1 VFLVDV
7 SGHTMSSFNNPHHF
21 FLFAMKNGKKKLAY
35 GTTAQDAYEN
45 LKLRLTP
52 KEMELIIQE
61 QYVRFPQRE
70 LQKHVHELG

>member
-1 VFLVDV
+1 
-7 SGHTMSSFNNPHHF
+7 
-21 FLFAMKNGKKKLAY
+21 MKNGKKKLAY

-52 KEMELIIQE
+52 KEMELIIKE